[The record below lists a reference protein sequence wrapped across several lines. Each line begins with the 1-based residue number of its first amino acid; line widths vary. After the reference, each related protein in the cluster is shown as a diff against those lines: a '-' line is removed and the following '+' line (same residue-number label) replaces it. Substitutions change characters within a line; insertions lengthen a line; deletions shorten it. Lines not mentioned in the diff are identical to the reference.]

1 MCIVLASKAI
11 LTKNN
16 IPITTSLK
24 VAEYFKRK
32 HKYVVSDIL
41 KLKEED
47 QEDNDGFWGL
57 HFWPSEYKSRG
68 KKNLMYCMTEDGFI
82 FLVMGYTGKKAR
94 KIKKSFI
101 NAFREMIKLIQSR
114 LESKVEHHLFSQAIA
129 YDHKEPKGYHFSNE
143 YNMIYRIMFGMSGK
157 KYKEF
162 LGLSDKTTTKE
173 ILGDTQIHYLMQLQ
187 KLDEALMA
195 ADMDFQDR
203 KVQLTNFYKNMKKKR
218 LGNK

>member
-1 MCIVLASKAI
+1 MCIVLSSKAI

-16 IPITTSLK
+16 NPITTSRK
-24 VAEYFKRK
+24 VCGYFTKR
-32 HKYVVSDIL
+32 HDNVMRDIL
-41 KLKEED
+41 SIKETVE
-47 QEDNDGFWGL
+47 EKFWVL
-57 HFWPSEYKSRG
+57 NYEESTYKIRG
-68 KKNLMYCMTEDGFI
+68 KNHPCYNMTKNGFI
-82 FLVMGYTGKKAR
+82 LLVMGFTGKKAM
-94 KIKKSFI
+94 KIKTSYI
-101 NAFREMIKLIQSR
+101 DAFDEMVEIIKTR

-129 YDHKEPKGYHFSNE
+129 SDHEEPKGYHFSNE